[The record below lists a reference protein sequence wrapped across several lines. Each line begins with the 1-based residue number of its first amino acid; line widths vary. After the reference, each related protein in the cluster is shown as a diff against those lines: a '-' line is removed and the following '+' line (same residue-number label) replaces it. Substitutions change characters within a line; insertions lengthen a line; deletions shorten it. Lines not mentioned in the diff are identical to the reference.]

1 MSADP
6 ILGRT
11 DELAAI
17 DGFLAGQ
24 PGDMRLLVISGDAG
38 IGKTTLWQ
46 AAVERADARGDL
58 TVLVVRASEPECD
71 LAHVTLTDLLEPIV
85 DNDHR
90 GTADELPEPQQEAL
104 DAAMLRRSAT
114 VPADPRTVGMAVLS
128 VLRRVA
134 QERPVVIFIDDA
146 QWVDGASATALGF
159 ALRRLGEARVAV
171 VATVR
176 TVEGESTAPFLEALR
191 RDPGA
196 SELRVGRVSLGVLHH
211 LIVDRVG
218 TTLTRPQLAR
228 VEAASAGNPL
238 LAIELARGLARLERW
253 PLPGEPLPLPID
265 SSALLRERIARL
277 APHVREVLMIAA
289 AMVTPTVDLIRS
301 SGAIAV
307 DTVDD
312 ALRLAESAG
321 LVETEG
327 SGRIRFRHPLMSSA
341 ALASVPATRRRA
353 IHARL
358 AASAASVE
366 DRGRHLA
373 LSIEG
378 ASMDGALAL
387 DAAAASARVRGATAM
402 AAEWAERGAAMTPS
416 TDRAAW
422 AARVGRAGRWFADAG
437 EIGRARELLEESLD
451 AMPPGDGRVA
461 AMLTLAQIEGWNEG
475 GAAVIR
481 RSERGLNEAT
491 DPDLRARLRLRIAVE
506 PDTAGVDRA
515 IAETEAA
522 IGELTAAPVEP
533 DPDLLACALLQ
544 RASLRLAAG
553 IAIDREEVESAVA
566 LLDEEA
572 RRSPDGDER
581 MEGLRA
587 HALVWQ
593 WWVDLDELGRAHVHQ
608 VSDLRRDLERGF
620 ERPIPVE
627 AADLAMT
634 ELWLGDWPAADRHA
648 DDALT
653 FAAQTGSS
661 AQNRSVAL
669 AARAWVDA
677 FKGDLEMAE
686 VSVRAGL
693 ELVPDDDWVAA
704 RHQTVLGFIALS
716 RGRAVEAA
724 TTLGSLWDRLN
735 ATGQREALGHR
746 FVGDLLE
753 AAVMAGDLD
762 RARGVVVALQT
773 SSRLVPRP
781 WVLTNAARGR
791 ALMLAADGDVDA
803 AMTAVADALREVT
816 LLPMPFERART
827 ELIAGRIAR
836 RRKSKREAMSHLDR
850 AWAIFEELGARA
862 WIEIANAELARMGRR
877 AASIDTLTET
887 ETVVARLAARGL
899 TNRQVGEAAFLTPKS
914 VEGVLARAYGKL
926 GIRSRAELGAWLHSQ
941 EDESR

>member
-17 DGFLAGQ
+17 DGFLVSQ
-24 PGDMRLLVISGDAG
+24 PRDRRLLVMTGDAG
-38 IGKTTLWQ
+38 IGKTSLWQ
-46 AAVERADARGDL
+46 AAVARAEARGDL
-58 TVLVVRASEPECD
+58 TILAVRASEPERD

-85 DNDHR
+85 DDGR
-90 GTADELPEPQQEAL
+90 GGTSDELPGPQREAL

-134 QERPVVIFIDDA
+134 QERPVVIFVDDA
-146 QWVDGASATALGF
+146 QWVDDASAAALGF
-159 ALRRLGEARVAV
+159 ALRRLGEAAVAV

-176 TVEGESTAPFLEALR
+176 TVEGESNVPFLESLR
-191 RDPGA
+191 RNPGA
-196 SELRVGRVSLGVLHH
+196 SELRVGPVSLGVLHH

-238 LAIELARGLARLERW
+238 LAIELAKGLARLERW

-265 SSALLRERIARL
+265 SGALLRERIARL

-289 AMVTPTVDLIRS
+289 AMVMPTVDLIRTL
-301 SGAIAV
+301 GAIAPAA
-307 DTVDD
+307 VDD
-312 ALRLAESAG
+312 ALRQAESAE
-321 LVETEG
+321 LIQTEG
-327 SGRIRFRHPLMSSA
+327 SGRVRFRHPLMASA
-341 ALASVPATRRRA
+341 ALASVPAARRQA
-353 IHARL
+353 IHALL

-373 LSIEG
+373 LSIDG
-378 ASMDGALAL
+378 VSADGALAL
-387 DAAAASARVRGATAM
+387 DAAAASARVRGAPSM
-402 AAEWAERGAAMTPS
+402 AAEWAERAAAMTPS
-416 TDRAAW
+416 TDRAEW
-422 AARVGRAGRWFADAG
+422 TARVGRAGRWFADAG
-437 EIGRARELLEESLD
+437 EIGRARELLEGSLD
-451 AMPPGDGRVA
+451 AMPRGNGRAA
-461 AMLTLAQIEGWNEG
+461 AMLTLAQVEGWEQG

-481 RSERGLNEAT
+481 RSERALDEAT

-506 PDTAGVDRA
+506 PDTAGVVRA
-515 IAETEAA
+515 IAETEMA
-522 IGELTAAPVEP
+522 IAELSAAPVQP
-533 DPDLLACALLQ
+533 DPDLLACAYLQ

-553 IAIDREEVESAVA
+553 IAIDRQEVESAIA
-566 LLDEEA
+566 LLVEEP

-581 MEGLRA
+581 MESLRA

-593 WWVDLDELGRAHVHQ
+593 WWVDLDDLGRAHVRQ
-608 VSDLRRDLERGF
+608 VKDLKRDIAHGI

-648 DDALT
+648 DEAMT

-661 AQNRSVAL
+661 AQNKSVAL

-677 FKGDLEMAE
+677 FRGDLDIAE
-686 VSVRAGL
+686 SSARAGL
-693 ELVPDDDWVAA
+693 GLVPDDDWVAA
-704 RHQTVLGFIALS
+704 RHQAVLGFIALS
-716 RGRAVEAA
+716 RGDAVEAA
-724 TTLGSLWDRLN
+724 TSLGSLMDQLN
-735 ATGQREALGHR
+735 AAGQREALGHR

-753 AAVMAGDLD
+753 AAVAAGDLD
-762 RARGVVVALQT
+762 RARVVVDALQT

-791 ALMLAADGDVDA
+791 ALLCAADGDLDA
-803 AMTAVADALREVT
+803 AVTAVAEALREAA

-836 RRKSKREAMSHLDR
+836 RRKAKREAMSHLDR
-850 AWAIFEELGARA
+850 ARAIFEELGAGR
-862 WIEIANAELARMGRR
+862 WIEITDAELARMGRR
-877 AASIDTLTET
+877 SSSSDTLTET

-926 GIRSRAELGAWLHSQ
+926 GIRSRAELGAWLRSQ
-941 EDESR
+941 EEESR